1 MKRNLLIW
9 FTILSSLIGCVDD
22 KSNTRIEE
30 LNEVTIG
37 ALQEKYSAKLG
48 SYLQIPLPITTRTGD
63 ESQLSYAWYTYTPT
77 TRTQADTLGK
87 TKDLN
92 AFMDPK
98 ILTPG
103 EDYSLVVKITDL
115 STGVYYRK
123 KMKLEVLSDFTKG
136 TLLLC
141 KENESYALHFM
152 VDDAEKT
159 FVKNIFEAANGTKLE
174 NPVRVYALN
183 PNKYQPQMK
192 EVLVLCENETGG
204 YFLNPVSMKSNR
216 TVESA
221 ITFSPETGIY
231 SPQLHVESS
240 SRSVDYLIISD
251 QVFKRGTN
259 MGAMTWDA
267 PMVVV
272 EGSTE
277 YKIGTGMVQSSSGP
291 AFYDELNGR
300 ILVHNNSAWNKAP
313 LKQLKT
319 ETGDL
324 NYFDCNNMGTNMEYL
339 AGGLLSADNECWM
352 LLRHKENQQNYLFKI
367 KITSDNRGTSL
378 AKIAITP
385 EVAPHLQEATH
396 FASLEGMKD
405 LLFYSTGNS
414 IYAIALSNLREGVT
428 NNLEAQIINGLED
441 DFSITGMKLSDILVP
456 DPTPENPLATK
467 TTQQIR
473 LYIQDQKISGNQKG
487 GVAYYELGTVG
498 GIHADPVYRLS
509 GFCDQVID
517 VEEKYE

>member
-1 MKRNLLIW
+1 
-9 FTILSSLIGCVDD
+9 
-22 KSNTRIEE
+22 
-30 LNEVTIG
+30 
-37 ALQEKYSAKLG
+37 
-48 SYLQIPLPITTRTGD
+48 
-63 ESQLSYAWYTYTPT
+63 
-77 TRTQADTLGK
+77 
-87 TKDLN
+87 
-92 AFMDPK
+92 
-98 ILTPG
+98 
-103 EDYSLVVKITDL
+103 
-115 STGVYYRK
+115 
-123 KMKLEVLSDFTKG
+123 
-136 TLLLC
+136 
-141 KENESYALHFM
+141 
-152 VDDAEKT
+152 
-159 FVKNIFEAANGTKLE
+159 
-174 NPVRVYALN
+174 
-183 PNKYQPQMK
+183 MK
-192 EVLVLCENETGG
+192 EVLVLCENETSG

-277 YKIGTGMVQSSSGP
+277 YKIGNGMVQSSSGP

-300 ILVHNNSAWNKAP
+300 ILVHNNTAWNKAP

-324 NYFDCNNMGTNMEYL
+324 NYFDCNNIETNMEYL
-339 AGGLLSADNECWM
+339 AGGLLSTDNECWM
-352 LLRHKENQQNYLFKI
+352 LLRHKETQQNYLFKI

-378 AKIAITP
+378 AKITITP

-414 IYAIALSNLREGVT
+414 VYAIALSNLREGVT

-441 DFSITGMKLSDILVP
+441 NFSITGMKLSDILVP

-473 LYIQDQKISGNQKG
+473 LYIQDQTISGKQKG
-487 GVAYYELGTVG
+487 GIAYYELGTVG